1 MLFQLMIITAKS
13 RKLIIVDE
21 LIQKTSKTR
30 IVSLEISQNSKQI
43 MFFMLKLD
51 LKSEKNVK

>member
-30 IVSLEISQNSKQI
+30 IVSLEIS
-43 MFFMLKLD
+43 
-51 LKSEKNVK
+51 